1 MREGWLNVVLQLKI
15 TFSASAP
22 SDRAWGKCVSTILY
36 VGMHQ
41 AVVSKEPAP
50 EPKAPKPA
58 PRL

>member
-41 AVVSKEPAP
+41 AVVWTF
-50 EPKAPKPA
+50 
-58 PRL
+58 